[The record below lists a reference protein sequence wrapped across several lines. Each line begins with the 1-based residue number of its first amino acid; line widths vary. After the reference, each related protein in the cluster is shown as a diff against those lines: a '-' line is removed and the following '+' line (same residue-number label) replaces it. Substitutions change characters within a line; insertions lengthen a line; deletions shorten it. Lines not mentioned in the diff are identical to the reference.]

1 MAQQLQEFQ
10 QQLMDA
16 DVRIKNEVAEIQ
28 RREVT
33 EIQSI
38 VEERRRKVET
48 LIGELAQEM
57 EQFKV
62 HIPKLT
68 GDDERIKTLHAMFRS
83 NRRMHRFSVAV
94 SIVSLLVVVYIGL
107 GKPGWPTIAHYLSLW
122 VPGLKL

>member
-1 MAQQLQEFQ
+1 VEQSRQRTDDWLQTTRNQLESVEQQLQAMAQQLQEFQ

-57 EQFKV
+57 EQFTF
-62 HIPKLT
+62 P
-68 GDDERIKTLHAMFRS
+68 
-83 NRRMHRFSVAV
+83 
-94 SIVSLLVVVYIGL
+94 SL
-107 GKPGWPTIAHYLSLW
+107 PETTS
-122 VPGLKL
+122 GLKLFMPCSDRTGGCIGFRSLYPS